1 MLASAR
7 ESELVRSL
15 SLVPRASYLDPD
27 FREAMLQADEEHDV
41 TPVLFNHNMFSK
53 ARRDKR
59 RIVLPEGADIRVVT
73 AAAELVGRGLCEVT
87 LCGDP
92 AVVAQL
98 AAKAH
103 VDVSGVEIVHP
114 RRVLYEQPEPWADEM
129 VTAFYEARKHKELKD
144 GGLELARKRLAKDPA
159 YFGTMMMY
167 QGMADGMV
175 RDGSSRAAAAA
186 RARARVRPRSPRASA
201 RARPPLR

>member
-1 MLASAR
+1 
-7 ESELVRSL
+7 
-15 SLVPRASYLDPD
+15 
-27 FREAMLQADEEHDV
+27 MLQADEEHDV
-41 TPVLFNHNMFSK
+41 TPVLFNHNMCSK

-129 VTAFYEARKHKELKD
+129 VSAFYEARKHKELKD

-175 RDGSSRAAAAA
+175 RADRRAPPPLSRDSRARSRPTARSHPRV
-186 RARARVRPRSPRASA
+186 RARNL
-201 RARPPLR
+201 LR